1 MKMVNFY
8 NKEQHNIVK
17 GIYTTSRDVDVN
29 VQVRDKDDNVVT
41 VKRRLVFNFFC
52 IFLKILN

>member
-1 MKMVNFY
+1 MVNFY

-17 GIYTTSRDVDVN
+17 GIYTTSRDVDVE
-29 VQVRDKDDNVVT
+29 VRDKDDNVVT